1 MRARP
6 SWWLVLAALTVMWGS
21 SYLLIKIALV
31 GFTPEQ
37 LAGGRII
44 LAALILL
51 VVMLFTGQRFPSDLR
66 SWGFFLAIAVI
77 GNCLPFT
84 LIAWGQQ
91 QVESGLASI
100 LTAVTPLCVVLI
112 GHFVLPK
119 GRLKFSQ
126 MAGFLVGF
134 SGVVVLMN
142 PESLMALGGD
152 SSHLLSQF
160 AVIAGA
166 FCYALA
172 TVITAK
178 MPKNQPLV
186 ASTAVM
192 LLAGL
197 IMTPATLP
205 ALQAIPDVPLTSV
218 LAVVTLG
225 IVGTAMTSILYF
237 WLVARAGA
245 RFTSLFNYLVPMW
258 ALTLGILVLGEQLR
272 ITSIIALVLIIGG
285 VLLTQRQSG
294 RSTG

>member
-1 MRARP
+1 MKSRT
-6 SWWLVLAALTVMWGS
+6 SCWLVLAALTVMWGS
-21 SYLLIKIALV
+21 SYLLINRALV

-44 LAALILL
+44 LGALILL
-51 VVMLFTGQRFPSDLR
+51 VLMFFSGQRFPRDLR

-91 QVESGLASI
+91 QVESGLAGI
-100 LTAVTPLCVVLI
+100 LAAITPLCVVLI
-112 GHFVLPK
+112 GHFVLPE
-119 GRLKFSQ
+119 GRLKFPQ

-134 SGVVVLMN
+134 AGVVVLMG
-142 PESLMALGGD
+142 PESLMAFGGD

-160 AVIAGA
+160 AVLAGA

-186 ASTAVM
+186 ASAAVM

-197 IMTPATLP
+197 IMTPVTLP
-205 ALQAIPDVPLTSV
+205 ALQAMPDIPLKSI
-218 LAVVTLG
+218 LAVATLG
-225 IVGTAMTSILYF
+225 VVGTAMTSILYF

-258 ALTLGILVLGEQLR
+258 AVTLGILVLGEQLR

>member
-1 MRARP
+1 MRARL
-6 SWWLVLAALTVMWGS
+6 SWWLVLLALTVMWGS

-37 LAGGRII
+37 LAGARII

-51 VVMLFTGQRFPSDLR
+51 FAMIFSGQAFPRDLR

-91 QVESGLASI
+91 QVESGLAGI
-100 LTAVTPLCVVLI
+100 LAAITPLCVVLI
-112 GHFVLPK
+112 GHFVLPE
-119 GRLKFSQ
+119 GRLKLSQ

-134 SGVVVLMN
+134 SGVVVLMG
-142 PESLMALGGD
+142 PESLLGLGGD
-152 SSHLLSQF
+152 SSHLWSQF

-178 MPKNQPLV
+178 MPANQPLV
-186 ASTAVM
+186 ASASVM
-192 LLAGL
+192 FLAGP
-197 IMTPATLP
+197 IMMPATIP
-205 ALQAIPDVPLTSV
+205 ALELMPEIPLKSI

-225 IVGTAMTSILYF
+225 AIGTAITSILYF

-245 RFTSLFNYLVPMW
+245 RFTSLLNYLVPIW
-258 ALTLGILVLGEQLR
+258 AVTLGILVLGEQLR
-272 ITSIIALVLIIGG
+272 ITSIIALMLIIGG
-285 VLLTQRQSG
+285 VLLTQHQSG
-294 RSTG
+294 RAAV